1 MPRTQYYAISGR
13 AELHQNGGPQ
23 GADGPQVYDAPYL
36 TTPYN
41 PAGPEMQTQA
51 ELGVSGRAIY
61 GV

>member
-1 MPRTQYYAISGR
+1 MQ

-23 GADGPQVYDAPYL
+23 GSDGPQVYDAPYL

-51 ELGVSGRAIY
+51 ELGVSGRALY